1 MNQPPLQLLILH
13 EELICMRPVSSGPGG
28 AGGKP
33 SARGAVGLGFDSRRL
48 PSLGLSAPPA
58 STRNGDGLPRSR
70 SLEEEEKEP
79 SCKWEP
85 INPLKGR
92 INKES
97 KIKPNFSWMHGDA
110 SQMYQQNATLNN
122 KMSK

>member
-1 MNQPPLQLLILH
+1 MLPAKSYFRQ
-13 EELICMRPVSSGPGG
+13 SGPGG

-58 STRNGDGLPRSR
+58 STRSEDGLPRSR
-70 SLEEEEKEP
+70 SLEEEKEP

-85 INPLKGR
+85 INPLEG
-92 INKES
+92 
-97 KIKPNFSWMHGDA
+97 IKKAVGDA
-110 SQMYQQNATLNN
+110 CPNVTPVLVRQTSHERAYLGFF
-122 KMSK
+122 